1 MLDRHIATATIF
13 LGESEGF
20 TDYYPPPRTLESINK
35 DFSSALTAEI
45 VACVEF
51 MHQITPSP
59 LYPRRLF
66 FVRLLKLYLAAFQMV
81 LVVKKTLEIQEN
93 WVQSLGQ
100 EDPLEEEMAT
110 HSSIIA

>member
-1 MLDRHIATATIF
+1 MPLPPF
-13 LGESEGF
+13 SLGKEKVLLII
-20 TDYYPPPRTLESINK
+20 TPPRPLESINK

-66 FVRLLKLYLAAFQMV
+66 FVGLLKLYLAAFQMV

-100 EDPLEEEMAT
+100 EDPLEEEMAA